1 MWDMVDPVNWF
12 ERLEKIPKFVT
23 VSSDDEFMMMDQTNI
38 YWDQMPGESH
48 LLIAPNTEHFMFTG
62 ILDIM
67 SSMASNIRSVMM
79 GIKKRPTYKYQ
90 YDEETGGITVSIPTD
105 QDQPFMVSMRHA
117 QTLSKTMRD
126 FRWMVSPS
134 NFTGFPCEFPY
145 IPSPV

>member
-1 MWDMVDPVNWF
+1 
-12 ERLEKIPKFVT
+12 
-23 VSSDDEFMMMDQTNI
+23 
-38 YWDQMPGESH
+38 MPGESH

-105 QDQPFMVSMRHA
+105 
-117 QTLSKTMRD
+117 
-126 FRWMVSPS
+126 
-134 NFTGFPCEFPY
+134 
-145 IPSPV
+145 